1 MMLTQ
6 AEKSGIDGAIE
17 SWFGPV
23 VEWLSGIVFA
33 TFPLGSAEMPFLIV
47 WLLLGGFVLSAL
59 IGPQIVYGMR
69 QVPGIVK
76 GRFNRHSDPGEI
88 TSYQALATELSG
100 TVGLGNVAGVAVA
113 ITVGGPGA
121 TLWII
126 LAGFLG
132 MSIKAAEATLGAKYR
147 RINDDGTVSGG
158 PMYYL
163 QHGLAERGMRPL
175 GVFLAGFYAFAM
187 MIGALG
193 AGNIFQANQVA
204 VQLTNL
210 TGGEESILAGR
221 GWMIGL
227 ALAVLAAVVIF
238 GGIRSIARWTSRL
251 TPIMAILYVLCVLV
265 ILGANVGSLPSAVGA
280 ILDGAFTGEGV
291 QGGVVGVAI
300 IGVQRALFSNAAG
313 VGSAAIAHSPV
324 RTRRPAQEG
333 LVASV
338 EPFIDSVVICTMTA
352 LAIVVTG
359 LHTSSSADGVALT
372 SEAFGTV
379 HSLFPWLLT
388 AIVLLLAF
396 STLLSYSYYG
406 KKSAGYLF
414 GNSRAVELGYDAL
427 WIVMIVVGAAVSLDT
442 VVGFS
447 DAMFF
452 LVTLPNFI
460 GLYLLSGVLR
470 RELSTHTRD
479 YANGDLPEVP
489 EAERSQPNQGST
501 VGPGRAAAT
510 TTPAR

>member
-6 AEKSGIDGAIE
+6 AEKSGVDGAIE

-23 VEWLSGIVFA
+23 VEWLSDLVFA

-76 GRFNRHSDPGEI
+76 GRFNRRTDPGEI

-113 ITVGGPGA
+113 I
-121 TLWII
+121 
-126 LAGFLG
+126 
-132 MSIKAAEATLGAKYR
+132 
-147 RINDDGTVSGG
+147 
-158 PMYYL
+158 
-163 QHGLAERGMRPL
+163 
-175 GVFLAGFYAFAM
+175 
-187 MIGALG
+187 
-193 AGNIFQANQVA
+193 
-204 VQLTNL
+204 
-210 TGGEESILAGR
+210 
-221 GWMIGL
+221 
-227 ALAVLAAVVIF
+227 
-238 GGIRSIARWTSRL
+238 
-251 TPIMAILYVLCVLV
+251 
-265 ILGANVGSLPSAVGA
+265 
-280 ILDGAFTGEGV
+280 
-291 QGGVVGVAI
+291 
-300 IGVQRALFSNAAG
+300 
-313 VGSAAIAHSPV
+313 
-324 RTRRPAQEG
+324 
-333 LVASV
+333 
-338 EPFIDSVVICTMTA
+338 
-352 LAIVVTG
+352 VVTG

-379 HSLFPWLLT
+379 HALFPWLLT

-414 GNSRAVELGYDAL
+414 GNSRAVELSYDAL

-470 RELSTHTRD
+470 RELSKHTRD
-479 YANGDLPEVP
+479 YANGDVPEVP

-501 VGPGRAAAT
+501 VAPGRATAT
-510 TTPAR
+510 NTPGR

>member
-1 MMLTQ
+1 MALILTE
-6 AEKSGIDGAIE
+6 AEKSGIDAAIE
-17 SWFGPV
+17 SVFGPFV
-23 VEWLSGIVFA
+23 DWLSSVVFA

-47 WLLLGGFVLSAL
+47 WLLLGGFVLSGL
-59 IGPQIVYGMR
+59 IGPQVLHGLR
-69 QVPGIVK
+69 QVPGIIK
-76 GRFNRHSDPGEI
+76 GRFNRSTDPGEI

-147 RINDDGTVSGG
+147 RINEDGTVSGG

-163 QHGLAERGMRPL
+163 QYGLEERGMKPL
-175 GVFLAGFYAFAM
+175 GVGLAGFYAFAM

-204 VQLTNL
+204 VQLTNV
-210 TGGEESILAGR
+210 TGGDESFLAGR
-221 GWMIGL
+221 GWIVGV
-227 ALAVLAAVVIF
+227 ALAALAAVVIF

-251 TPIMAILYVLCVLV
+251 TPIMAIAYVLCVLV
-265 ILGANVGSLPSAVGA
+265 ILGANLGNLPEAGKA
-280 ILDGAFTGEGV
+280 IFEGAFTGEGV
-291 QGGVVGVAI
+291 KGGVVGVAI
-300 IGVQRALFSNAAG
+300 IGIQRALFSNAAG
-313 VGSAAIAHSPV
+313 VGSAGIAHSPV
-324 RTRRPAQEG
+324 KTRRPAQEG
-333 LVASV
+333 LVASM

-359 LHTSSSADGVALT
+359 LHTSSQADGVALT

-396 STLLSYSYYG
+396 STVLSYSYYG

-414 GNSRAVELGYDAL
+414 GNSRAVELAYDAL

-460 GLYLLSGVLR
+460 GLYLLAGVLR
-470 RELSTHTRD
+470 RELRDHTRD
-479 YANGDLPEVP
+479 YANGDIPEVP
-489 EAERSQPNQGST
+489 ADERSLPTQGST
-501 VGPGRAAAT
+501 VSS
-510 TTPAR
+510 